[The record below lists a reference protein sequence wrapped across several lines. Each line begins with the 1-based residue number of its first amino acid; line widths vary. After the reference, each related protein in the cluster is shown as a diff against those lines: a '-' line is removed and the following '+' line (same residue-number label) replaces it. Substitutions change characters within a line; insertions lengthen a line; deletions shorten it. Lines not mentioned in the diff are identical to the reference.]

1 MSDAELT
8 PRKRSLVEKRA
19 ATDAAALAIIDKE
32 AADREKKTERLRALR
47 LAQPVAL
54 PETKPKRSRK
64 VSKT

>member
-47 LAQPVAL
+47 LAQPVAV
-54 PETKPKRSRK
+54 PKRN
-64 VSKT
+64 